1 MNTRILRTVV
11 IAAGLA
17 LVAATAVAQEP
28 APLPGHRHLA
38 LEPAL
43 QHFDATGRVQQLD
56 ERIAML
62 KADMGMFAGEM
73 KIQVMADLI
82 EALIERQ
89 YVMERT
95 VRPMHEM
102 MEEWMPHSRPP
113 APPSVAPDA
122 EDMAPEAMCS
132 PYV

>member
-1 MNTRILRTVV
+1 
-11 IAAGLA
+11 
-17 LVAATAVAQEP
+17 
-28 APLPGHRHLA
+28 
-38 LEPAL
+38 
-43 QHFDATGRVQQLD
+43 
-56 ERIAML
+56 ML